1 MFLKIANITSTK
13 AFVVQNQH
21 GLCPNIRCYIDLVLK
36 IFLVY
41 GILLILLFTVDN
53 YIIKLI
59 YHLSPL
65 KSSMF
70 C

>member
-21 GLCPNIRCYIDLVLK
+21 GLCPNIGCYIDLVLK
-36 IFLVY
+36 SFLA
-41 GILLILLFTVDN
+41 
-53 YIIKLI
+53 
-59 YHLSPL
+59 
-65 KSSMF
+65 